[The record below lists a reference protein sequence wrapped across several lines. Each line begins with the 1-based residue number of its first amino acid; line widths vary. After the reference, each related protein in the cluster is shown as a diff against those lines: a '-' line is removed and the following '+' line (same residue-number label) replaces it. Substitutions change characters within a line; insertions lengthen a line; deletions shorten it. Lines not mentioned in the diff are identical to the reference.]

1 MTREFL
7 KEILSEDKFKGEF
20 VKCEN
25 GILTYKSKLKFYPND
40 ESRIMCNKHISFEIP
55 VDKIKNK
62 ILTNIIEDVEEFCEY
77 AVL

>member
-7 KEILSEDKFKGEF
+7 KEILSDNKFKGEF
-20 VKCEN
+20 VKYEN

-40 ESRIMCNKHISFEIP
+40 DSRIMCNKYISFEIP
-55 VDKIKNK
+55 VDKIKDK
-62 ILTNIIEDVEEFCEY
+62 ILTNIIEDIEEFGEY

>member
-7 KEILSEDKFKGEF
+7 KEILSNNKFKGEF
-20 VKCEN
+20 VKYEN
-25 GILTYKSKLKFYPND
+25 GILTYKSKLKFYTND
-40 ESRIMCNKHISFEIP
+40 ESGIMCNKYISFEMP

-62 ILTNIIEDVEEFCEY
+62 ILTSIIEDVEEFGEY